1 MNVDETTNIMMVDHS
16 TTSTDNSRRCDT
28 NHHDI
33 PSSSLSLPPPTTT
46 TTMMMNQNHV
56 KDAVTIDRTKN
67 TVNHEID
74 DTHCHTKCHVSVRPM
89 NHVLEHPSF
98 PTTDHPIKSSSSI
111 GGSIGGSNTVGT
123 TTTTHIGNHS
133 LCHSHPHHHHDKND
147 CCNDENKD
155 IETVVSVTIQ
165 KLHSVLDRIIQ
176 QDMIDPM
183 MEQYHISKQQQMLEE
198 EDEWNNNH
206 IMKPSDPN
214 QSNAFLVR
222 RWIFAFFL
230 FFSSRFDIL

>member
-16 TTSTDNSRRCDT
+16 TTSIDSRRDT

-33 PSSSLSLPPPTTT
+33 PSSSSSLPPTTT
-46 TTMMMNQNHV
+46 TTMMMMNQNHV
-56 KDAVTIDRTKN
+56 KDAVTIDGTKN
-67 TVNHEID
+67 TVNHEIDDD

-98 PTTDHPIKSSSSI
+98 PTTDHPIDS
-111 GGSIGGSNTVGT
+111 SIGGSNTVGT

-133 LCHSHPHHHHDKND
+133 LCHSHPHNHHNDKNH
-147 CCNDENKD
+147 CCDDENKD

-183 MEQYHISKQQQMLEE
+183 MEQYHISKQHQQQQMLEE
-198 EDEWNNNH
+198 EDDEWNNNH

-222 RWIFAFFL
+222 RWIFTFFSFL
-230 FFSSRFDIL
+230 SSRFDIL

>member
-1 MNVDETTNIMMVDHS
+1 MVDHS

-33 PSSSLSLPPPTTT
+33 PSSSSSLPPPLLPPPTTT
-46 TTMMMNQNHV
+46 TMMTMNQNHA
-56 KDAVTIDRTKN
+56 KDAVTIDGTKN
-67 TVNHEID
+67 TVNHDDDD
-74 DTHCHTKCHVSVRPM
+74 DTHCHTKCRVSVRPM
-89 NHVLEHPSF
+89 NQVLEHPSF
-98 PTTDHPIKSSSSI
+98 PTTDHPIKSSSSS
-111 GGSIGGSNTVGT
+111 SIGGSNTVGT

-133 LCHSHPHHHHDKND
+133 LCHSHPHNHHNDKNH
-147 CCNDENKD
+147 CCDDENKD

-176 QDMIDPM
+176 QNMIDPM
-183 MEQYHISKQQQMLEE
+183 MEQYHISKQQQQQMLEE

-222 RWIFAFFL
+222 RWIFTFFSFL
-230 FFSSRFDIL
+230 SSRFDIL